1 MILRKGM
8 SILYALR
15 NFLYLLS
22 WFYLFFFSP
31 FSFSCKNSAIQPLIV
46 HSGKKQGGP
55 HVFSSLWTPPG
66 LKMLVSFCSSSFLL
80 KPLSTTEMKREA
92 GWGRQREGVCSPQ
105 LSGEDRTAFSCDSCA
120 LSSERC
126 QFPERHLEMRQ
137 DLTQYSEDTLTHSWE
152 NTFLEVPRCTPAD
165 LQRHAQDWRLTSPML
180 VL

>member
-1 MILRKGM
+1 MM
-8 SILYALR
+8 
-15 NFLYLLS
+15 
-22 WFYLFFFSP
+22 
-31 FSFSCKNSAIQPLIV
+31 
-46 HSGKKQGGP
+46 
-55 HVFSSLWTPPG
+55 
-66 LKMLVSFCSSSFLL
+66 VSFCSSSFLL
-80 KPLSTTEMKREA
+80 KPFSTTEMEKEA

-105 LSGEDRTAFSCDSCA
+105 LSGEDRIAFSCDSCA

-165 LQRHAQDWRLTSPML
+165 PQRHAQDWRLTSPTL